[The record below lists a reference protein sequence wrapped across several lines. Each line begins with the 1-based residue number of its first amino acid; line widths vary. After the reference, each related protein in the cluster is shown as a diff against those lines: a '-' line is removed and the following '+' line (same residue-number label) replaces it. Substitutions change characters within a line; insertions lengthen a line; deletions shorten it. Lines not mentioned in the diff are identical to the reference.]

1 MIAGP
6 ADFVTAA
13 ERAWPE
19 MYVTRADGAVLA
31 ARHGNRPRDL
41 RADAATAPSRPDG
54 GDQRR
59 RSGVGYGSDVAR
71 LRPPA

>member
-41 RADAATAPSRPDG
+41 RADAATAPGPMAVTSDG
-54 GDQRR
+54 DLA
-59 RSGVGYGSDVAR
+59 VGYGSDVAR